1 MADAPMRG
9 TVTQNTP
16 SISWDPAK
24 CAFQLTLM
32 GIELKKI
39 DDSKQG
45 YKFDLPMPALYDIRI
60 RKAGDEDWIFGVVL
74 PFPGVEISGL
84 EPGVE
89 YEIQTTVL
97 SPDKKPLQQ
106 PVIQQMRAEQR

>member
-1 MADAPMRG
+1 MADGPIRG

-32 GIELKKI
+32 GIELRKI
-39 DDSKQG
+39 DDPKQG
-45 YKFDLPMPALYDIRI
+45 YKFNLPMPVLYDIRI
-60 RKAGDEDWIFGVVL
+60 RKAGEEDWIFGVVL
-74 PFPGVEISGL
+74 PFSGVEVSGL
-84 EPGVE
+84 ESGVE

-97 SPDKKPLQQ
+97 SPDKKPVQKPL
-106 PVIQQMRAEQR
+106 IQRLKAEQR

>member
-1 MADAPMRG
+1 MTDAPDRG
-9 TVTQNTP
+9 TVNQNRP

-32 GIELKKI
+32 GVELKTI
-39 DDSKQG
+39 GDPKQG
-45 YKFDLPMPALYDIRI
+45 YKFDLPMPVLYDIRI

-74 PFPGVEISGL
+74 PFPGVEVSGL
-84 EPGVE
+84 EPDIE

-97 SPDKKPLQQ
+97 SPEKKPIQQ
-106 PVIQQMRAEQR
+106 PVIQRVKAEQR

>member
-1 MADAPMRG
+1 MPDAPIRG

-24 CAFQLTLM
+24 CAFKLTLM

-39 DDSKQG
+39 DDSKRG
-45 YKFDLPMPALYDIRI
+45 FKFDLPMPVLYDIRV

-74 PFPGVEISGL
+74 PFLGVEVSGL

-89 YEIQTTVL
+89 YEVQTTVL
-97 SPDKKPLQQ
+97 SPDKKPVRR
-106 PVIQQMRAEQR
+106 PVIQRMKTEQP